1 MKLLLHTCCAPCS
14 VYCIKS
20 LRKEGIEPV
29 VYWFNPNIH
38 PYIEYKTRRDTLKEY
53 TKSIG
58 INAIFD
64 ENYGL
69 REFCKNVVDDL
80 ENRCVKYCYRVRLE
94 QTAKYAKENGYDTF
108 STTLLISPYQNHE
121 ALKKIGEEM
130 AEKYG
135 LTFLYRDFRSGFKEG
150 QTEARELGLYMQKY
164 CGCVFSEEMRYYN
177 RNSIQTSNTNGYE
190 IPKEPRMQVKKIEN
204 KEDYIDLLLEADP
217 SKDMIHKYLND
228 SDVYALKKE
237 DELISIAVILHI
249 DRKTLELKNIVTKEN
264 YRNKGYAKTL
274 LKSLC
279 GNYKQKY
286 DRMLVG
292 TTENNIPF
300 YVKQGFDK
308 YEKTIKNFFIDNY
321 KEEIIKYM
329 KIHSDLYK
337 YDFIGI
343 VLRFFKIPVRF
354 KNRYVCSFFVAD
366 VLEKAHICKFN
377 KKSRFVEPKD
387 FEKIDGVKQVYEGKY
402 LLMNENT

>member
-1 MKLLLHTCCAPCS
+1 MKLLMHTCCAPCS
-14 VYCIKS
+14 VYCIES
-20 LRKEGIEPV
+20 LRQEDIEPTL
-29 VYWFNPNIH
+29 YWYNPNIH
-38 PYIEYKTRRDTLKEY
+38 PYMEYVSRRDTLKQY
-53 TKSIG
+53 SKIVNV
-58 INAIFD
+58 NAIFE

-69 REFCKNVVDDL
+69 DEFCKNVINNL
-80 ENRCVKYCYRVRLE
+80 ENRCVDYCYRVRLE
-94 QTAKYAKENGYDTF
+94 QTAKYAKEHGYDAIT
-108 STTLLISPYQNHE
+108 TTLFVSPYQKHDE
-121 ALKKIGEEM
+121 LKKVLEQV

-135 LTFLYRDFRSGFKEG
+135 LEAVYRDFRPGFRQG
-150 QTEARELGLYMQKY
+150 QAKARELGLYMQKY
-164 CGCVFSEEMRYYN
+164 CGCIFSEEMRYYN
-177 RNSIQTSNTNGYE
+177 RNPIQTTNTNGYE

-321 KEEIIKYM
+321 KEEIKDGELTCT
-329 KIHSDLYK
+329 DLIYYSK
-337 YDFIGI
+337 D
-343 VLRFFKIPVRF
+343 L
-354 KNRYVCSFFVAD
+354 
-366 VLEKAHICKFN
+366 
-377 KKSRFVEPKD
+377 KKK
-387 FEKIDGVKQVYEGKY
+387 
-402 LLMNENT
+402 

>member
-1 MKLLLHTCCAPCS
+1 MKLLMHTCCAPCS
-14 VYCIKS
+14 VYCIDN
-20 LRKEGIEPV
+20 LREQNIEPTL
-29 VYWFNPNIH
+29 YWYNPNIH
-38 PYIEYKTRRDTLKEY
+38 PYKEYQARRDCLKDY
-53 TKSIG
+53 ANNIG
-58 INAIFD
+58 ITAIF
-64 ENYGL
+64 EEEYGL
-69 REFCKNVVDDL
+69 KEFCKNVIDDL
-80 ENRCVKYCYRVRLE
+80 ENRCTNYCYKVRLE
-94 QTAKYAKENGYDTF
+94 KTIQYAKQNGYDTF
-108 STTLLISPYQNHE
+108 TTTLFVSPYQKHDQ
-121 ALKKIGEEM
+121 LKKICEEL
-130 AEKYG
+130 AQKYDIN
-135 LTFLYRDFRSGFKEG
+135 FLYIDFRAGFRQG
-150 QTEARELGLYMQKY
+150 QAKARELGLYMQKY

-177 RNSIQTSNTNGYE
+177 RNPIQTTNTNGYE

-264 YRNKGYAKTL
+264 FRNKGYAKTL

-321 KEEIIKYM
+321 KEEIKDGELTCT
-329 KIHSDLYK
+329 DLIYYSK
-337 YDFIGI
+337 D
-343 VLRFFKIPVRF
+343 L
-354 KNRYVCSFFVAD
+354 
-366 VLEKAHICKFN
+366 
-377 KKSRFVEPKD
+377 KKK
-387 FEKIDGVKQVYEGKY
+387 
-402 LLMNENT
+402 